1 MKRKSQ
7 FMNLIARCIAAF
19 KQIRLRT
26 WIIVAV
32 LLILIVALAPYAI
45 ES

>member
-1 MKRKSQ
+1 MS
-7 FMNLIARCIAAF
+7 LINKTINAF

-32 LLILIVALAPYAI
+32 LLILIVALAPYALGN
-45 ES
+45 